1 MKFTKDE
8 AYKELVAKMT
18 TKGEKLNLSERSINE
33 QLERLIALI
42 ANDETELNA
51 FVDSI
56 LPLVKT
62 ADANVRNDVSFGINE
77 YKKNNPIQE
86 PKKETKEE
94 KVDPN
99 AELVARLAAL
109 ENELSESKK
118 QRALSDIKGNLI
130 NEMKKK
136 GIEDEDWINSFVSE
150 VNITEDF
157 DVEAKAEHYLGV
169 YNKMYSK
176 VKSNVTPQ
184 GAGGMST
191 DKDLANFI
199 KGASD
204 YVKSQ
209 RLD

>member
-18 TKGEKLNLSERSINE
+18 AKGEKLNLSERSINE

-51 FVDSI
+51 FVESI

-62 ADANVRNDVSFGINE
+62 ADANVRNDVSVGINE

-86 PKKETKEE
+86 PKKDTKDD

-184 GAGGMST
+184 NAGGVNT

-204 YVKSQ
+204 FVKSQ

>member
-33 QLERLIALI
+33 QLEKLIALI
-42 ANDETELNA
+42 ANDETELGA

-62 ADANVRNDVSFGINE
+62 ADANVRNDVSVGINE

-86 PKKETKEE
+86 PKK
-94 KVDPN
+94 VDPN
-99 AELVARLAAL
+99 AELIARLAAL

-118 QRALSDIKGNLI
+118 QRALSDIKVSLI

-157 DVEAKAEHYLGV
+157 DVNAKAEHYLGV

-184 GAGGMST
+184 GAGGT
-191 DKDLANFI
+191 NNDKDLANFI

-204 YVKSQ
+204 FVKSQ

>member
-1 MKFTKDE
+1 
-8 AYKELVAKMT
+8 MT

-51 FVDSI
+51 FVESI

-62 ADANVRNDVSFGINE
+62 ADANVRNDVSVGINE

-86 PKKETKEE
+86 PKKDTKDD

-184 GAGGMST
+184 NAGGVNT

-204 YVKSQ
+204 LVKSQ